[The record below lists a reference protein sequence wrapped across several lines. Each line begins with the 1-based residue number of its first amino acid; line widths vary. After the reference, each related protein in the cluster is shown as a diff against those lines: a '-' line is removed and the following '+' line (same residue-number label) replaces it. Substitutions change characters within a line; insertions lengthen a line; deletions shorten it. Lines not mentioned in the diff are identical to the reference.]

1 MNINALTSS
10 TSSHRTDA
18 SLSQPTGHPKLPP
31 VILGA
36 CHQAIKSAFAKSAEA
51 VNHWQFLVKVCKN
64 EGLAL
69 SYVLGGGVWYGRDE
83 NAWDAVIRS
92 AHAPS
97 IAFVTEHI
105 KTSADR
111 DFFTAFRLP
120 RHAVQM
126 SDQSGRPLVSR
137 GLAAPRSVLFQ
148 STGGSASYVLKN
160 PDGSFFGTTNTSKGR
175 AVLHQYTRTWYGDVK
190 GRGVPTGVE
199 YDMAHDDGSKT
210 LIKVNRHDLC
220 TYDIIGHSPA
230 RTKVKETKTRRVS
243 QKTVVAPEADLIEF

>member
-148 STGGSASYVLKN
+148 STGGCVLCPKK
-160 PDGSFFGTTNTSKGR
+160 PGR
-175 AVLHQYTRTWYGDVK
+175 FVFWYNKYFKRQGVLHQYTRTWYGDVK

-230 RTKVKETKTRRVS
+230 PPS
-243 QKTVVAPEADLIEF
+243 QRD